1 MEAIVSVDFVSVDEF
16 EAVLL
21 AVELLLAGELLLVVE
36 VLLLV
41 LLSGVGELVVEV

>member
-1 MEAIVSVDFVSVDEF
+1 MEAIVVVDFVSVDEF

-21 AVELLLAGELLLVVE
+21 AVG

-41 LLSGVGELVVEV
+41 LLSAVGELVVEL